1 MCIFFGLIDRNLQL
15 LRVPLCP
22 TPSADENTDVLRLVT
37 MSSNRMLETDDL
49 LDAIWKMLMMIS
61 PG

>member
-1 MCIFFGLIDRNLQL
+1 MR
-15 LRVPLCP
+15 
-22 TPSADENTDVLRLVT
+22 DENADVLRLVA
-37 MSSNRMLETDDL
+37 MSSNRTLDTDDL